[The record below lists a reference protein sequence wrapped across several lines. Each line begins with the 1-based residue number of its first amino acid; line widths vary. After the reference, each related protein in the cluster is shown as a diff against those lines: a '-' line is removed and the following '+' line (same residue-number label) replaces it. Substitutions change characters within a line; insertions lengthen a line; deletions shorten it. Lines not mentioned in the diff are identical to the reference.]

1 MRPRAVDW
9 LLLRR
14 MSTGS
19 SPIAGRVLPAA
30 TWAANDGKLWVAVA
44 GVLAVTGGK
53 RGRRSAVDGL
63 AAVGITSLVNGLAK
77 RVVGRPR
84 PRGPAAVGMRRVGRA
99 PRTSS
104 FPSGHMA
111 SATAFT
117 VAAGSQAPFAVP
129 GLIVAATAVGWSRM
143 HAGRHFP
150 SDVIARTVVGV
161 AVGLA
166 VHTVGQRI
174 RRAGPAPGS
183 GNEGDPSDG
192 DGDELARAGCNG
204 CA

>member
-1 MRPRAVDW
+1 
-9 LLLRR
+9 
-14 MSTGS
+14 MSTGP

-30 TWAANDGKLWVAVA
+30 TWAANDGKLWIAVA
-44 GVLAVTGGK
+44 TVLAVTGAK
-53 RGRRSAVDGL
+53 RGRRAAIDGL
-63 AAVGITSLVNGLAK
+63 AAVGISSFVNALAK

-117 VAAGSQAPFAVP
+117 VAAGSQLPLAVP
-129 GLIVAATAVGWSRM
+129 GLIVATGAVGWSRM

-150 SDVIARTVVGV
+150 SDVIAGTMVGV
-161 AVGLA
+161 AVG
-166 VHTVGQRI
+166 VGVRTVGQRI
-174 RRAGPAPGS
+174 RRGQPAPGS
-183 GNEGDPSDG
+183 VIEEDPRDG
-192 DGDELARAGCNG
+192 DDDVLARAGV
-204 CA
+204 